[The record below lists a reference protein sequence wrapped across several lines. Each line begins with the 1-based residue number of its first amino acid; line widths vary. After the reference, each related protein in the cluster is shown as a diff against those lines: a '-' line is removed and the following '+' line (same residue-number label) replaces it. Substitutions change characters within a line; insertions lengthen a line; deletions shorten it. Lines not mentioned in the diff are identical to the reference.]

1 MLGILVSALSS
12 LSLLKLTTITG
23 MCIRAGSAENCYI
36 SASTTSDVLL
46 SRFQSTMNITGLD
59 AEVAGLLP
67 AALSLQGNIFLPLL
81 AVAGALFMLGLIFF
95 ALFNWTTKRATT
107 TSTESS
113 TNTLQTY
120 KKILMTSLWSSVGLA
135 IASAVSITET
145 SAALQFW
152 TVDVP
157 QSNILVS
164 IGTCMQVLQ
173 WFVASLSVLFT
184 LAVTSLISAIEAGTL
199 PGPGGTGFAQ
209 KSTMGGVKPPMPQ
222 TGALQGGAQRG
233 N

>member
-1 MLGILVSALSS
+1 VLGILVSASS
-12 LSLLKLTTITG
+12 FLSLLKLTTITG

-46 SRFQSTMNITGLD
+46 SRLQSSMNITGVD

-67 AALSLQGNIFLPLL
+67 TALSLQGNIFLPLL
-81 AVAGALFMLGLIFF
+81 AAAGALFMLGLIFF
-95 ALFNWTTKRATT
+95 ALFNWTSKRATA
-107 TSTESS
+107 TSTGSS
-113 TNTLQTY
+113 TNTLQIY

-157 QSNILVS
+157 RSNILVS
-164 IGTCMQVLQ
+164 SGTGMQVLQ

-184 LAVTSLISAIEAGTL
+184 LAVTFLISASEAGTL
-199 PGPGGTGFAQ
+199 PGPGGIGFPQ
-209 KSTMGGVKPPMPQ
+209 KPAMGGGRHPTPLMGP
-222 TGALQGGAQRG
+222 AGGAPR
-233 N
+233 

>member
-1 MLGILVSALSS
+1 MLGILVSAS
-12 LSLLKLTTITG
+12 LSLLLLKLTSITG

-46 SRFQSTMNITGLD
+46 SRFQSTMNITGVD

-81 AVAGALFMLGLIFF
+81 AAAGALFMLGLIFF
-95 ALFNWTTKRATT
+95 ALFNWTSKRAAT
-107 TSTESS
+107 TSTGSS
-113 TNTLQTY
+113 TSKLETY

-152 TVDVP
+152 TVDIP
-157 QSNILVS
+157 RSNILVS
-164 IGTCMQVLQ
+164 IGTGMQVLQ

-184 LAVTSLISAIEAGTL
+184 LAVTSLISASEAGTL
-199 PGPGGTGFAQ
+199 PGPGGMGFPA
-209 KSTMGGVKPPMPQ
+209 KPMMGGGRPPMPQ
-222 TGALQGGAQRG
+222 MGGLPGGPPR
-233 N
+233 